1 MTVHIATRRPN
12 CDHIGYNK
20 VMKSSTKPA
29 PALVAKPVAKNSAAT
44 AAATPKPTVA
54 KTGAAKGSPAKVS
67 FKAQMLLAREDAIV
81 QAVNRLLSDKGF
93 DAMTVDE
100 VAANVGI
107 AKASLY
113 KHFSSKEEL
122 GAAAMVRV
130 LQRAQAFLNALPN
143 NATPL
148 DNLRAGA
155 RWMMELKLAGEM
167 PSLPSTNS
175 SLRATLMANT
185 AYMDSLMDASDRLG
199 GWIEAA
205 QANGTLNKTIPPIA
219 VLYTLYARACDPVLE
234 FLKLNGQLTNT
245 QIIDLVLKTCF
256 EGLNAR

>member
-1 MTVHIATRRPN
+1 LLF
-12 CDHIGYNK
+12 CDRVDYNID
-20 VMKSSTKPA
+20 MKSIKTNAAVVSTKPKT
-29 PALVAKPVAKNSAAT
+29 AKAAST
-44 AAATPKPTVA
+44 
-54 KTGAAKGSPAKVS
+54 KVS
-67 FKAQMLLAREDAIV
+67 FKAQMLMAREDAIV
-81 QAVNRLLSDKGF
+81 QAVNRLLSEKGF

-113 KHFSSKEEL
+113 KHFASKEEL

-143 NATPL
+143 KAPPL
-148 DNLRAGA
+148 DNLNAGA
-155 RWMMELKLAGEM
+155 RWMMELKLAGQM

-175 SLRATLMANT
+175 TLRATLMGNT

-205 QANGTLNKTIPPIA
+205 QANGTLNASLPPVA

-234 FLKLNGQLTNT
+234 FLKLSGQMTDK